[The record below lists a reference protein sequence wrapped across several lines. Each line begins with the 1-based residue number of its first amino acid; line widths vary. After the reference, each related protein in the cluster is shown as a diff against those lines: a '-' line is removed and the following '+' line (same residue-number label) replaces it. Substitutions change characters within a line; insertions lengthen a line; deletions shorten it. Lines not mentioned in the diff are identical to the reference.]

1 MSNASIREK
10 VSKQILS
17 AIESGKTLP
26 WRKPWT
32 TSGNAG
38 RPTSLSSRRA
48 YSGVN
53 APLLQ
58 IHANRHHLS
67 SKWWATY
74 RVWESL
80 GLPVKKRPD
89 DVPPG
94 EWGATIVFYK
104 PINKKR
110 TDDEGQ
116 EFEDRFFMLRT
127 FVVFNADQVEGAE
140 QFQVQ
145 EPSGS
150 TVVPDF
156 RPAEELIAAT
166 GADIRHGGERAFYDR
181 LGDFIQVPHKQRFNP
196 PGAYYETLLHELAH
210 FSEPRLDWRHEE
222 EGYAMGELVAELAA
236 SMLSAEL
243 TVPQGESLEN
253 HAAYLK
259 HWMDSIRA
267 DSSFIFK
274 ASTQASKVADFL
286 LSHVQQ
292 QAVTREPVIVV

>member
-1 MSNASIREK
+1 MGNASIREK

-17 AIESGKTLP
+17 AIESGTTLA
-26 WRKPWT
+26 WRRPWT
-32 TSGNAG
+32 TSKNAG
-38 RPTSLSSRRA
+38 RPTSLASRRA

-58 IHANRHHLS
+58 IHANRYQLS

-74 RVWESL
+74 RQWESL

-116 EFEDRFFMLRT
+116 ELEDRFFMLRT
-127 FVVFNADQVEGAE
+127 FVVFNADQVEGADV
-140 QFQVQ
+140 FQVQ
-145 EPSGS
+145 EPKEP
-150 TVVPDF
+150 VLPDF
-156 RPAEELIAAT
+156 GPADELIAAT
-166 GADIRHGGERAFYDR
+166 KADIRHGGERAFYDR
-181 LGDFIQVPHKQRFNP
+181 VGDYIQMPHKQRFNP

-210 FSEPRLDWRHEE
+210 FSEPRLGWNHEQ

-243 TVPQGESLEN
+243 GVPLGESLDN

-259 HWMDSIRA
+259 HWMDAMRA

-292 QAVTREPVIVV
+292 PDVTREPLIVV